1 MRGAVVAL
9 LVFTLSASAP
19 AAAQDAFEQRREAER
34 AAMTGPRPLLLT
46 PGDGRLTFH
55 LGEVIPL
62 TLEFEP
68 RGEGPLTL
76 TPCRGMALQV
86 VVDDQEGV
94 SAPWRTS
101 FNSGLEPGCGR
112 TTAIYGGEMA
122 MAWGPLG
129 LIELETLVPPLDVM
143 LKREDVY
150 LTDALRFD
158 TPGRYRVYLRSF
170 NTASENGTPPRLSN
184 PLTLEILA
192 PDEAW
197 QAATV
202 RRARQSLEAPS
213 SPDDKAA
220 AVRTL
225 VALGTPEAFD
235 ALIAQPDFDS
245 EVAYWMRDRGHTR
258 ARMEARLDEV
268 GLPVTHRDAAILTAL
283 ELADAVPAP
292 PVRHPRYLTRL
303 RAHSARRLRALDAA
317 GALDTA
323 LAEDMRDAARGLGD
337 WRPTW
342 RTMPAGFPDVAAA
355 IERALDTL
363 TPAEQRRVLEE
374 RKGWQDLTDVAFL
387 PMFRRLAASPAAD
400 GPQDVALALWF
411 RHDAA
416 GARRFALAAMTSGRM
431 RFSAAGVAAM
441 PDGPRPD
448 LDAPLARAL
457 EDATSG
463 ARLAQVMSLVA
474 RFGTARIEARVRR
487 AFEHAPF
494 GPDCPQEAD
503 ALSFFF
509 RVAPAYAT
517 GAFDRVWRGGGSGRE
532 CRQGLL
538 MSIADRGVPVGLE
551 LAATTWLRSA
561 DVTLASDAAQVLAR
575 HGPKRSETA
584 LWSAFQAWH
593 DYWAP
598 RKAKLERDSSIPR
611 WGAGVERAF
620 VEALGGATHW
630 RPARDFDA
638 RLARLCVSTWCSSG
652 AWKELLDRSPTNI
665 EPTDSAMPGG
675 PPTVF
680 AGTRLLVGL
689 AQLRA
694 YSRLWPRGTTW
705 RWRQRWES
713 LLAGPARYVTTA
725 EMSADQEAVFAS
737 VRRSLEA
744 SGMRLTRE

>member
-1 MRGAVVAL
+1 M
-9 LVFTLSASAP
+9 
-19 AAAQDAFEQRREAER
+19 
-34 AAMTGPRPLLLT
+34 
-46 PGDGRLTFH
+46 
-55 LGEVIPL
+55 
-62 TLEFEP
+62 
-68 RGEGPLTL
+68 
-76 TPCRGMALQV
+76 
-86 VVDDQEGV
+86 
-94 SAPWRTS
+94 
-101 FNSGLEPGCGR
+101 
-112 TTAIYGGEMA
+112 
-122 MAWGPLG
+122 
-129 LIELETLVPPLDVM
+129 
-143 LKREDVY
+143 
-150 LTDALRFD
+150 
-158 TPGRYRVYLRSF
+158 
-170 NTASENGTPPRLSN
+170 
-184 PLTLEILA
+184 
-192 PDEAW
+192 
-197 QAATV
+197 
-202 RRARQSLEAPS
+202 
-213 SPDDKAA
+213 
-220 AVRTL
+220 
-225 VALGTPEAFD
+225 ALGTPEAFD

-245 EVAYWMRDRGHTR
+245 EVAYWMRDRGHKR

-268 GLPVTHRDAAILTAL
+268 GLPVTHRDAAILAAL
-283 ELADAVPAP
+283 ELADAVPAQ

-411 RHDAA
+411 RHDAD

-431 RFSAAGVAAM
+431 RFSAAGVAAI
-441 PDGPRPD
+441 PAGPRPD

-457 EDATSG
+457 EDAADA

-487 AFEHAPF
+487 VFEQAPF
-494 GPDCPQEAD
+494 GPDCPREAD

-551 LAATTWLRSA
+551 LATTTWLRSA

-584 LWSAFQAWH
+584 LWSAFEAWH

-598 RKAKLERDSSIPR
+598 RKAELERDSSIPR
-611 WGAGVERAF
+611 WGAGMERAF

-630 RPARDFDA
+630 RQVGDFDA

-652 AWKELLDRSPTNI
+652 EWRQLLHWSPTEI
-665 EPTDSAMPGG
+665 ELTDRAMPGDQPSFFVG
-675 PPTVF
+675 
-680 AGTRLLVGL
+680 GRLLTGL
-689 AQLRA
+689 TQLRA
-694 YSRLWPRGTTW
+694 YARLWPRGTTW
-705 RWRQRWES
+705 RWRQRWEPF
-713 LLAGPARYVTTA
+713 LTAPAFSVTTA
-725 EMSADQEAVFAS
+725 EMAADQAAAIDA
-737 VRRSLEA
+737 VRRTLQA
-744 SGMRLTRE
+744 RRMQVTRR